1 MSSGIF
7 ENVLNIMIFMIA
19 QSLQKIFRVVCL
31 EMLVLLKSQRYI
43 HMDI

>member
-19 QSLQKIFRVVCL
+19 QSLQKIFRVCL